1 MRIEETTLNE
11 IPIKTMITEE
21 SDLSTQQQKDTWLE
35 VCNGCEHKNDL
46 QCGYCGCIL
55 ESLMMLNIG
64 KCPINKW

>member
-1 MRIEETTLNE
+1 MRIEETTLNG

-35 VCNGCEHKNDL
+35 VCNGCEYFSNNQCL
-46 QCGYCGCIL
+46 QCGCIV
-55 ESLMMLNIG
+55 ETIMMLTTA